1 MFRHRFLKSICFPT
15 ALLAASSFAFAS
27 EAQEMPAPPDLLPI
41 AFGDFTLP
49 RLHAGKFPWKRGI
62 VTTTFWI
69 GERPTKNNP
78 TPNHISSW
86 DTNWAVNYGGTDH
99 PEPTR
104 RANFLPAKF
113 TPKQNPFYVALPYN
127 DCTLMGYKPEAANVI
142 PWFKEGPLPGSK
154 RSVLKGRWVA
164 IRYGKRVAYA
174 QWEDAGPFRTDHWQ
188 YVFGNER
195 PKPNLNKG
203 AGLDVS
209 PAVRDYLGM
218 KDTDI
223 TDWRFVSLFEV
234 PEGPWAN
241 LGDNN
246 PLALQKRA
254 EADRLARI
262 ARMKPLAL
270 ILEQNLP
277 EIMLLG
283 GGGLPLQ

>member
-1 MFRHRFLKSICFPT
+1 MRKRLLQST
-15 ALLAASSFAFAS
+15 AIFATSFASLLAQDPAL
-27 EAQEMPAPPDLLPI
+27 PAPPELLPI
-41 AFGDFTLP
+41 ALGDVRLP
-49 RLHAGKFPWKRGI
+49 RLDAGRFPWKRSI

-69 GERPTKNNP
+69 GEQPTRNNP

-86 DTNWAVNYGGTDH
+86 DMNWRESYGGTDH
-99 PEPTR
+99 PDTAKR
-104 RANFLPAKF
+104 VNFHPAKF

-127 DCTLMGYKPEAANVI
+127 DCMREGYKPEASQVI
-142 PWFKEGPLPGSK
+142 PWFRDGPLPGSK

-164 IRYGKRVAYA
+164 IRHGKRVAYA

-218 KDTDI
+218 NDTDL
-223 TDWRFVSLFEV
+223 TDWKFVNLFEV
-234 PEGPWAN
+234 PEGPWAQI
-241 LGDNN
+241 GGNN

-254 EADRLARI
+254 DAERLARI
-262 ARMKPLAL
+262 GRMKPLAVL
-270 ILEQNLP
+270 LEHHLT
-277 EIMLLG
+277 EVMLLG
-283 GGGLPLQ
+283 RGGLPIE